1 MPFFLPKRG
10 TGFLSHLETTRIYNG
25 KIMRNLEISSKK
37 LQVIQTAIQ
46 LFTTRGFH
54 TVGVDLIAKEAK
66 ITKSTFYK
74 YFGSKERLVEMC
86 IAFQKN
92 LLREEVLAIIYSSRY
107 YTSKNKIKE
116 IIVLHTNLNSLYN
129 LLLKAIFEIKLLH
142 PQAYRMAI
150 EYRKWLRHEIFDLIF
165 SGEIREPQFDANMV
179 VNLIDGLLLQVLSLN
194 SLDEQDVVLDYF
206 LNSFARNFNPRFGE
220 A

>member
-1 MPFFLPKRG
+1 
-10 TGFLSHLETTRIYNG
+10 
-25 KIMRNLEISSKK
+25 MRNLETSSKK

-46 LFTTRGFH
+46 LFTSRGFH
-54 TVGVDLIAKEAK
+54 TSGVDLIAKEAQ

-74 YFGSKERLVEMC
+74 YFGSKERLIEMC
-86 IAFQKN
+86 IAFQKS
-92 LLREEVLAIIYSSRY
+92 LLRDDVLAIIYSSRY
-107 YTSKNKIKE
+107 YTSKDKLKE

-142 PQAYRMAI
+142 PQAYRIAV

-165 SGEIREPQFDANMV
+165 SREINEPKFDANMV

-194 SLDEQDVVLDYF
+194 SLKERDVVVEQFFKPTCL
-206 LNSFARNFNPRFGE
+206 R
-220 A
+220 